1 METTDIN
8 SFEELVEFLRQTDL
22 TVEETV
28 KVIGD
33 GLKVYFYFGDYN
45 TKEEL
50 IDALIVFWDKWG
62 DQECKPIFGDLG
74 SIDVVE

>member
-8 SFEELVEFLRQTDL
+8 SFDELVEFLQASDL
-22 TVEETV
+22 TIQQTV
-28 KVIGD
+28 KIIAE
-33 GLKVYFYFGDYN
+33 GLKVYFYIREYK